1 MVGLFGVVTS
11 EPDLV
16 AHMVS
21 VIPQDIVDLTQGPTL
36 KLVPTNSVLGRGQ
49 SNEGGVSCQHM
60 CTGVDLQYTL

>member
-49 SNEGGVSCQHM
+49 SNEGGVSCQHR
-60 CTGVDLQYTL
+60 G